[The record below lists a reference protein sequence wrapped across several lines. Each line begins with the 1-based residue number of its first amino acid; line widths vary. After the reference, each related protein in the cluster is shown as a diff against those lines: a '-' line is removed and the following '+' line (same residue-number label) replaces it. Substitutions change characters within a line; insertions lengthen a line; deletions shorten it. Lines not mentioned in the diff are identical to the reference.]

1 MVGHVGHIALLAQK
15 GHKDDE
21 GHYLAPVVFG
31 VEIPLVHGVVQ
42 PHGTHGEA
50 EQVALLLAQP
60 LPGHLVQLLLQGR
73 VPGGQRPVLRHRHPG
88 LFGVVDVH
96 AHLGAL
102 FAADLIVGQMEPG
115 LLPAFHC
122 AEALAAV
129 LLNEVVG
136 QPQKNHPVGGG
147 AAEVGEF
154 CQQGRKIPVG
164 AHRVA
169 VYHHRVP
176 HGAIGHHPVHR
187 SAEIQAFVV
196 LQSQIRAWVLAVQ
209 ISLPC
214 ITRR

>member
-1 MVGHVGHIALLAQK
+1 
-15 GHKDDE
+15 
-21 GHYLAPVVFG
+21 
-31 VEIPLVHGVVQ
+31 
-42 PHGTHGEA
+42 
-50 EQVALLLAQP
+50 
-60 LPGHLVQLLLQGR
+60 
-73 VPGGQRPVLRHRHPG
+73 
-88 LFGVVDVH
+88 
-96 AHLGAL
+96 
-102 FAADLIVGQMEPG
+102 MEPG

-136 QPQKNHPVGGG
+136 QPQKDHPVGGG

-164 AHRVA
+164 AHRIA

-196 LQSQIRAWVLAVQ
+196 LQSQIRAGVLAVQ
-209 ISLPC
+209 IQQGAGVLPLPGLDGLSLHPGAQ
-214 ITRR
+214 RQGQGD